1 VKDGGNAY
9 PFRGLADSIAAER
22 GMTMRQRYKIAAM
35 QSGRCPPGE
44 QFSVWCGNVADAMI
58 AEDER
63 HSKGEE

>member
-1 VKDGGNAY
+1 MKDGGQAY
-9 PFRGLADSIAAER
+9 PSMEYD
-22 GMTMRQRYKIAAM
+22 GMTMRQAYKIAAM

-63 HSKGEE
+63 HAKGEA